1 MSTLDVLIQKLA
13 GANSS
18 SSSVTE
24 ETVEGSIVTATLTD
38 PVFVEKLASAVD
50 FIVDTI
56 DTSQQDAAETSEP
69 KEASVPEEYTQHILE
84 AVKSQ
89 KTENIS
95 EISGLLRKKLQ
106 ERALDN
112 EKKAAAG
119 ATNEASDVAKVVLG
133 KLTKLQSNKTASV
146 EEAADDVAEEIDESS
161 LDSAFSTE
169 PYVSE
174 ETDTSNTEVDG
185 EGEIKAASVDQTL
198 ADVLNAALSSNEQS
212 DVSAPNEG
220 AKTAG
225 VRGGNG
231 LTARKQGVEILK
243 GKLLA
248 TVGKEAQ
255 S

>member
-119 ATNEASDVAKVVLG
+119 AEATAGKGGADTGHHLHESRLG
-133 KLTKLQSNKTASV
+133 VDA
-146 EEAADDVAEEIDESS
+146 EA
-161 LDSAFSTE
+161 
-169 PYVSE
+169 
-174 ETDTSNTEVDG
+174 G
-185 EGEIKAASVDQTL
+185 
-198 ADVLNAALSSNEQS
+198 AALDRRALQAG
-212 DVSAPNEG
+212 APQLG
-220 AKTAG
+220 DA
-225 VRGGNG
+225 RLSGNRPPPDHG
-231 LTARKQGVEILK
+231 D
-243 GKLLA
+243 
-248 TVGKEAQ
+248 
-255 S
+255 